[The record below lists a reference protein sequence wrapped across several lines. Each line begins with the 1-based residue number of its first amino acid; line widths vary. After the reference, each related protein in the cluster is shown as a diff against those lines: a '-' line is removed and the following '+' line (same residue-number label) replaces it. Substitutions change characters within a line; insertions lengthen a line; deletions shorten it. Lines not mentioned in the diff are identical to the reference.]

1 MKEKFARYLDDPKLA
16 ASARAFLEAAFADP
30 PPVGGLP
37 PLFGTLKH
45 DFPGRGAG
53 GEIVKMKAGERVRV
67 TDAGRYGDVGI
78 TLRLDEAK
86 DYQARAAQMELTARS
101 SWASAPS

>member
-1 MKEKFARYLDDPKLA
+1 MKAKFARYVDDPHTP
-16 ASARAFLEAAFADP
+16 ASVRAFLEAAFADAP
-30 PPVGGLP
+30 PAGGLP

-45 DFPGRGAG
+45 DMPGRGAG

-78 TLRLDEAK
+78 TLRLDETK
-86 DYQARAAQMELTARS
+86 DYQARAALMELAALS
-101 SWASAPS
+101 SRVSASS